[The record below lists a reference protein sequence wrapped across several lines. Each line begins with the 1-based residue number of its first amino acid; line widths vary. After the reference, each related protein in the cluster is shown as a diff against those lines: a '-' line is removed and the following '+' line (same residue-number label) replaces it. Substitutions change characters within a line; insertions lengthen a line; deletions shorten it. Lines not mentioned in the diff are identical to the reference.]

1 MGIWKGVAR
10 LLLLAVYSQS
20 IFAGVYLSGK
30 SWGRD
35 AHRGMAY
42 TLVVVTFALA
52 IAAFVA
58 LREVE
63 NGPRFAFALLGLAI
77 GITIQMAIGMRVAD
91 GDRLLWLH
99 IPFGVALVGAS
110 AGLEASVRRL
120 GKSATVQ

>member
-1 MGIWKGVAR
+1 MGIWMAVSR

-20 IFAGVYLSGK
+20 IFAGFYLSGK

-35 AHRGMAY
+35 AHRGMAF
-42 TLVVVTFALA
+42 TLVTVTFALA
-52 IAAFVA
+52 ILAFFA

-63 NGPRFAFALLGLAI
+63 NGPRFAFALLGLGLGLA
-77 GITIQMAIGMRVAD
+77 IQMTIGLRVAD
-91 GDRLLWLH
+91 GERLLWLH

-120 GKSATVQ
+120 GKVRPQS